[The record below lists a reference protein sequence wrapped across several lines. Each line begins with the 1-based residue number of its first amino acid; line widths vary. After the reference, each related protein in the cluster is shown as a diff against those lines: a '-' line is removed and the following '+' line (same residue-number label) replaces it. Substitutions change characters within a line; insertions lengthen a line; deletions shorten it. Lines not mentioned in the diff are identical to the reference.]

1 MSGIPT
7 LETERL
13 ILRPFRLED
22 AADVQRLAGDRS
34 IADTTLNIPHPYK
47 DGMAEGWISKHQPG
61 FEGGKGVTFAIT
73 CKTGDS
79 LIGAIG
85 LMGMVTGHQAELGY
99 WIGQPYWSQ
108 GFCTEAGA
116 AVLRYAFSELG
127 LMRVHAGH
135 LARNPASGRVMRKL
149 GMQQEGVRRQHVK
162 KWDKYDDSVV
172 YGILKAEWLET
183 ANKSLEPTRAP
194 EGARGSP

>member
-1 MSGIPT
+1 MSGIPI

-22 AADVQRLAGDRS
+22 AAEVQRLAGDRS

-47 DGMAEGWISKHQPG
+47 DGMAEEWISKHQSD

-73 CKTGDS
+73 CKTDDF
-79 LIGAIG
+79 LIGAIS

-99 WIGQPYWSQ
+99 WIGQPYWGQ

-127 LMRVHAGH
+127 LMRVHACH

-162 KWDKYDDSVV
+162 KWDKYD
-172 YGILKAEWLET
+172 EWLEPANNSVQPT
-183 ANKSLEPTRAP
+183 AGRAADS
-194 EGARGSP
+194 GG

>member
-22 AADVQRLAGDRS
+22 AAEVQRFAGDRS
-34 IADTTLNIPHPYK
+34 IADTTLNIPHPYEA
-47 DGMAEGWISKHQPG
+47 GMAEEWISKHRPD
-61 FEGGKGVTFAIT
+61 FEDGKGVTFAIT
-73 CKTGDS
+73 RKSDGS

-85 LMGMVTGHQAELGY
+85 LMGMVKGHQAELGY

-116 AVLRYAFSELG
+116 AVLAF
-127 LMRVHAGH
+127 A
-135 LARNPASGRVMRKL
+135 NYASGASQTEVL
-149 GMQQEGVRRQHVK
+149 
-162 KWDKYDDSVV
+162 
-172 YGILKAEWLET
+172 
-183 ANKSLEPTRAP
+183 
-194 EGARGSP
+194 